1 MIYRYEIK
9 RIHGE
14 ERLYLYLNLNYE
26 FANLDFKTKKK
37 SIEKAINEFLIKNKI
52 VFKGSIVSLIVGG
65 ILVGDLVLKQPAF
78 SEEISVI
85 EAITPKVVEV
95 DTLMKVPVL
104 PKIEEIEVIT
114 PEDNTQEMKSFN
126 ITATVPEKK
135 NTSVINKNTTSE
147 SQKEHTTTSIPPS
160 TAKVE
165 TSNVFEKEE
174 SKEVVDNTIYVT
186 VNRSNGQ
193 ILTIELEEY
202 LIGVV
207 GSEMPALFN
216 LEALKA
222 QAVVSRTYTLKAIS
236 KGKSLTDTAS
246 TQTYKNKSELQ
257 TMWGSHFNTYY
268 SKVQRAISET
278 KGQYLTYNGTY
289 IEAVFHST
297 SNGKTEDASN
307 VWGYSFPYLVSVE
320 SPYDTENPSF
330 SYEIILSYA
339 ILTQKL
345 GIEVNQDTNF
355 HIFGRTVGNRISQIA
370 LNDKTFTGVEFRNK
384 LGLRSADF
392 EIEKVEN
399 GIKVKT
405 LGYGHGVGMSQ
416 YGANGMA
423 KNGSGYQTI
432 LKHYYKGVTINSL

>member
-9 RIHGE
+9 KIHGE

-26 FANLDFKTKKK
+26 FANLDLKTKKK
-37 SIEKAINEFLIKNKI
+37 SLEKAINEFLIKNKI

-65 ILVGDLVLKQPAF
+65 ILVGDLVLKQPV
-78 SEEISVI
+78 SSKETSMLEV
-85 EAITPKVVEV
+85 ITPKVVEV
-95 DTLMKVPVL
+95 DALMKVPVL
-104 PKIEEIEVIT
+104 PKIEEIEIIT
-114 PEDNTQEMKSFN
+114 PEDNTQEMKSSN
-126 ITATVPEKK
+126 ITTPVPEKK
-135 NTSVINKNTTSE
+135 NTSTIKKNTTIDSSK
-147 SQKEHTTTSIPPS
+147 SQTTTPS
-160 TAKVE
+160 TTKVE
-165 TSNVFEKEE
+165 TSDASEKEE
-174 SKEVVDNTIYVT
+174 SKEVVDDAIYVT

-193 ILTIELEEY
+193 ILKIELEEY

-222 QAVVSRTYTLKAIS
+222 QAVVSRTYTLKAIL
-236 KGKSLTDTAS
+236 KGKVLTDTAS

-257 TMWGSHFNTYY
+257 TMWGSNFNAYY
-268 SKVQRAISET
+268 SKIQRAISET

-307 VWGYSFPYLVSVE
+307 VWGNSFPYLVSVE

-330 SYEIILSYA
+330 SYEMILSYDT
-339 ILTQKL
+339 LTQKL
-345 GIEVNQDTNF
+345 GMEVNQDT
-355 HIFGRTVGNRISQIA
+355 IFNVLGRTIGNRISQIA

-392 EIEKVEN
+392 EIEKVEG
-399 GIKVKT
+399 GIKIKT
-405 LGYGHGVGMSQ
+405 FGYGHGVGMSQ

-423 KNGSGYQTI
+423 KNGNGYQTI